1 MNRKFLIL
9 CGAGAAAVAVL
20 ASTTTAAAFVTLQPR
35 RVWDVL
41 PVAIDIDT
49 NQREASIT
57 DGDNGTTAILDAI
70 NDQVNGWDGSGAGD
84 LVFGYTTVN
93 QPAVSGDGFPTITAN
108 DPQNICTGGCLAAT
122 LTGFFHATAG
132 DDTIDDA
139 DIFIDR
145 QARFTSENEDTQA
158 SCGASEFFIEGVLQH
173 EIGHVIGLGHTNV
186 AGATMGA
193 FANPCDIGQ
202 DELAADD
209 KNGANNLY

>member
-1 MNRKFLIL
+1 MNRKILISV
-9 CGAGAAAVAVL
+9 GAGVGLAVL
-20 ASTTTAAAFVTLQPR
+20 AVSTTASAFVTLSPR

-41 PVAIDIDT
+41 PVAIDIDRT
-49 NQREASIT
+49 QTEASIT
-57 DGDNGTTAILDAI
+57 DGDNGTAAILDAI
-70 NDQVNGWDGSGAGD
+70 NDPTNGWDGSGAGD
-84 LVFGYTTVN
+84 LVFGYETN
-93 QPAVSGDGFPTITAN
+93 SPAVQGDGFPTITFN
-108 DPQNICTGGCLAAT
+108 DPGNICTGGCLAAT

-139 DIFIDR
+139 DIFVDR
-145 QARFTSENEDTQA
+145 QARFTSENEDSAA

-173 EIGHVIGLGHTNV
+173 EIGHVIGLTHTNV

-193 FANPCDIGQ
+193 FANPCDNGQ